1 MLEGPRVGARAEDD
15 DIEGSWVVSRGG
27 AGIAVVV
34 EMYGEGIAEG
44 SVTGRRGSSEEARMG

>member
-1 MLEGPRVGARAEDD
+1 MMILKGA
-15 DIEGSWVVSRGG
+15 GWCLGGG